1 MEVGNRNCGEED
13 CQFLHLNRLL
23 LGHFSLNSHK
33 ARIDKK
39 ITKLCEKCHQP
50 EATNHYLFQCESYK
64 EERETL
70 ETVVED
76 ILKREGL
83 NDIGDIDQ

>member
-1 MEVGNRNCGEED
+1 MEQEVPTEKVEQIQEVYLEVGNRNCGEED

-39 ITKLCEKCHQP
+39 ITKLCEKCQQP

-64 EERETL
+64 EERH
-70 ETVVED
+70 
-76 ILKREGL
+76 
-83 NDIGDIDQ
+83 